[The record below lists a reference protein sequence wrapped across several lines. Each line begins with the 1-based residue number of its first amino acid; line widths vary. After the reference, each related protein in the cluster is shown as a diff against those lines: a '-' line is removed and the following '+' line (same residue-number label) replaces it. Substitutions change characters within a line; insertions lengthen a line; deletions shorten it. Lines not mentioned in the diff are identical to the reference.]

1 MLDYEY
7 IKNHYIVPALDLSGQ
22 KQLDT
27 DLKVIQQI
35 ELVEQLQQ
43 LDNNGNAADDN
54 ANGNDNIT
62 RTDQSMFVL
71 TILEKNQRDE
81 TIGFLRKF
89 NSLIKDGKW
98 WRSKS

>member
-1 MLDYEY
+1 M
-7 IKNHYIVPALDLSGQ
+7 PALDLSGQ

-71 TILEKNQRDE
+71 TILEKNQKDE

-89 NSLIKDGKW
+89 NSLIKDGK
-98 WRSKS
+98 

>member
-1 MLDYEY
+1 M
-7 IKNHYIVPALDLSGQ
+7 PALDLSGQ

-62 RTDQSMFVL
+62 RADQSMFVL
-71 TILEKNQRDE
+71 TILEKNQKDE
-81 TIGFLRKF
+81 TIGFLSKF
-89 NSLIKDGKW
+89 NSLIKDGK
-98 WRSKS
+98 

>member
-1 MLDYEY
+1 M
-7 IKNHYIVPALDLSGQ
+7 PALDLSGR

-62 RTDQSMFVL
+62 RADQSMFVL
-71 TILEKNQRDE
+71 TILEKNQKDE

-89 NSLIKDGKW
+89 NSLTKDGK
-98 WRSKS
+98 

>member
-1 MLDYEY
+1 M
-7 IKNHYIVPALDLSGQ
+7 PALDLSGQ

-62 RTDQSMFVL
+62 RADQSMFVL
-71 TILEKNQRDE
+71 TILEKNQKDE

-89 NSLIKDGKW
+89 NSLTKDGK
-98 WRSKS
+98 

>member
-62 RTDQSMFVL
+62 RADQSMFVL
-71 TILEKNQRDE
+71 TILEKNQKDE

-89 NSLIKDGKW
+89 NSLIKDGK
-98 WRSKS
+98 

>member
-1 MLDYEY
+1 M
-7 IKNHYIVPALDLSGQ
+7 PALDLSGQ

-62 RTDQSMFVL
+62 RADQSMFVL
-71 TILEKNQRDE
+71 TILEKNQKDE

-89 NSLIKDGKW
+89 NSLIKDGK
-98 WRSKS
+98 

>member
-1 MLDYEY
+1 M
-7 IKNHYIVPALDLSGQ
+7 PALDLSGQ

-62 RTDQSMFVL
+62 RADQSMFVL
-71 TILEKNQRDE
+71 AILEKNQKDE

-89 NSLIKDGKW
+89 NSLIKDGK
-98 WRSKS
+98 

>member
-1 MLDYEY
+1 M
-7 IKNHYIVPALDLSGQ
+7 PALDLSGQ

-43 LDNNGNAADDN
+43 LDNNGNAADDI
-54 ANGNDNIT
+54 ANGNDFIT
-62 RTDQSMFVL
+62 RADQSMFVL
-71 TILEKNQRDE
+71 TILEKNQKDE

-89 NSLIKDGKW
+89 NSLTKDGK
-98 WRSKS
+98 

>member
-1 MLDYEY
+1 M
-7 IKNHYIVPALDLSGQ
+7 PALDLSGQ

-62 RTDQSMFVL
+62 RADQSIFVL
-71 TILEKNQRDE
+71 TILEKNQKDE

-89 NSLIKDGKW
+89 NSLIKDGK
-98 WRSKS
+98 

>member
-1 MLDYEY
+1 MDYEY

-62 RTDQSMFVL
+62 RADQSMFVL
-71 TILEKNQRDE
+71 TILEKNQKDE

-89 NSLIKDGKW
+89 NSLTKDGKW

>member
-1 MLDYEY
+1 M
-7 IKNHYIVPALDLSGQ
+7 PALDLSGQ

-62 RTDQSMFVL
+62 RADQSMFVL

-89 NSLIKDGKW
+89 NSLIKDGK
-98 WRSKS
+98 

>member
-1 MLDYEY
+1 M
-7 IKNHYIVPALDLSGQ
+7 PALDLSGR

-62 RTDQSMFVL
+62 RADQSMFVL
-71 TILEKNQRDE
+71 TILEKNQKDE

-89 NSLIKDGKW
+89 NSLIKDGK
-98 WRSKS
+98 